1 MRKTCFAGLLLAL
14 ACGAKADEGMWLFN
28 KPPVAKVKSTYGFE
42 ITPAWLEHL
51 QKSAVKFG
59 GASGSFVSAN
69 GLVLTNHHVG
79 SRMLEKLSTKER
91 DLHLNGFY
99 AATQEEELR
108 CPDMELKVLMSIEDV
123 TARVRAAV
131 KPGDSPEAGA
141 LARRAVLAQIKKES
155 QEATGLHSEVVTLYQ
170 GGAYH
175 LYRYERFTDVRLV
188 FAPDVQAAT
197 FGGDPDNFEFPRYCL
212 DLCFFRV
219 YRDGKPAST
228 PQFLKWNATGAKD
241 GELVFIA
248 GHPGRTNRLNTHAEL
263 QAMRDEALPFRMEQ
277 IYRGEAV
284 LEAWAARDRENRRR
298 ATGSITGIRNGRKA
312 TGARLEG
319 LLDGSFMAQKAKDE
333 AKLREGFRAKAE
345 WKDADAAFDRIA
357 AAEKETTAIGLRG
370 SLLGEGTAF
379 GTSLFG
385 IARSILRAGDE
396 RPKPNS
402 ERLEEFQ
409 DSALPSL
416 ELDLFADEPIYRDME
431 TEKLASS
438 LTVLCNKL
446 GADDPLVVKIMAG
459 KPPRERAEELVSGT
473 RLSDAA
479 LRKKL
484 YEGGREA
491 VAACQDTMLDLARLV
506 DAESRGLRKRLEAID
521 ETVKQ
526 AHEKISAARFALE
539 GDANYPDATGT
550 LRLAFGVVKG
560 YHEGSVDVPS
570 ATTLGGLFARSELQ
584 GAVPPFQLPETW
596 AKAADKIQ
604 RDTPFNFV
612 CTADIT
618 GGNSGSPVLNQKGE
632 LVGLVFDGNQDN
644 LKLGFGYREG
654 NGRCVS
660 VHTGGMLET
669 LDKIYGAKRI
679 VDEIT
684 H

>member
-1 MRKTCFAGLLLAL
+1 MHRWYLAGAILAT
-14 ACGAKADEGMWLFN
+14 AVAHGDEGMWLFN
-28 KPPVAKVKSTYGFE
+28 KPPVEKVKSSYGFE
-42 ITPAWLEHL
+42 ITPPWLEHL
-51 QKSAVKFG
+51 QKSAVRFG
-59 GASGSFVSAN
+59 GASGSFASAN

-79 SRMLEKLSTKER
+79 SGQLEKLSTPER
-91 DLHLNGFY
+91 DLHKRGFY
-99 AATQEEELR
+99 AATLEEELR
-108 CPDMELKVLMSIEDV
+108 CPDLELNVLMSIEDV
-123 TARVRAAV
+123 TVRVRDAV
-131 KPGDSPEAGA
+131 KAAATPEAGA
-141 LARRAVLAQIKKES
+141 RARRAVIAEIEKES
-155 QEATGLHSEVVTLYQ
+155 QDATGFRSDVVTLYQ

-175 LYRYERFTDVRLV
+175 LYRYDRYTDVRLV
-188 FAPDVQAAT
+188 FAPDAQAAT

-228 PQFLKWNATGAKD
+228 PNFLKWNAAGAKE
-241 GELVFIA
+241 GELVFVA
-248 GHPGRTNRLNTHAEL
+248 GHPGRTNRLNTYAEL
-263 QAMRDEALPFRMEQ
+263 VGMRDDGLPFRMEQ

-312 TGARLEG
+312 VGARLEG
-319 LLDGSFMAQKAKDE
+319 LLDNSFMEQKAKDE
-333 AKLREGFRAKAE
+333 AKLREGLRAKPE

-357 AAEKETTAIGLRG
+357 AAEKEGTAIALRG
-370 SLLGEGTAF
+370 RLLGEGGGF
-379 GTSLFG
+379 STSIFG
-385 IARSILRAGDE
+385 IARTLLRAGDE

-402 ERLEEFQ
+402 ERLKEFQ
-409 DSALPSL
+409 DAGRVSL
-416 ELDLFADEPIYRDME
+416 ELDLFSDEPIYRDME

-446 GADDPLVVKIMAG
+446 GADDPLVKKIMAG
-459 KPPRERAEELVSGT
+459 KAPRERAVELVSGT
-473 RLSDAA
+473 QLTEVA

-491 VAACQDTMLDLARLV
+491 VAACQDPMLDLARIV
-506 DAESRGLRKRLEAID
+506 DVESRELRKRSEAID
-521 ETVKQ
+521 EVVKQ

-550 LRLAFGVVKG
+550 LRLAFGVVKS
-560 YHEGSVDVPS
+560 YHEGTVDVPS

-604 RDTPFNFV
+604 RDTPYNFV
-612 CTADIT
+612 CTTDIT

-660 VHTGGMLET
+660 VHAAGMLET
-669 LDKIYGAKRI
+669 LDKIYGAKR
-679 VDEIT
+679 VVEEIT
-684 H
+684 R